1 MMKTNAKLPPQ
12 FYSKSRRK
20 LTKRCATWGRRLLF
34 AGLLLLVFQLVRYLY
49 AKPGLSYV
57 ALQKQRHVSKLLGC
71 VTTFTMQ
78 LSSIGKEFMQWKLI
92 LE

>member
-1 MMKTNAKLPPQ
+1 MPHRPSRKIDAAESFFSILLQPSQKAMMKTNAKLPSQ

-57 ALQKQRHVSKLLGC
+57 VP
-71 VTTFTMQ
+71 
-78 LSSIGKEFMQWKLI
+78 
-92 LE
+92 